1 MEGIH
6 NKNEEVLIFNYIRE
20 WGPNQNIEDYIRG
33 TIISSELSDD
43 LSLHGS
49 PYNVVIYTVLGED
62 GNLYR
67 GNYDLPL
74 LGNSFFLTEMDYIR
88 KLHTRISFCDKKIE
102 EENKKKEKYQQL
114 IDEIL
119 KKEKNIPKKKTLNR
133 KNEIL
138 QKNDK

>member
-88 KLHTRISFCDKKIE
+88 KLETKIGLCDKKIE
-102 EENKKKEKYQQL
+102 EENKKKERYHQL
-114 IDEIL
+114 IDTIL
-119 KKEKNIPKKKTLNR
+119 KKENNTQKKKIKR
-133 KNEIL
+133 KNENL